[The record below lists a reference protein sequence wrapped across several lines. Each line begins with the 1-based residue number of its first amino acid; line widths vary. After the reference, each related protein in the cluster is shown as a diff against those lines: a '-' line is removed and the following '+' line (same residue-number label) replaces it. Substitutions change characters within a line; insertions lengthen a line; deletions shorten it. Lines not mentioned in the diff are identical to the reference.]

1 MKSENKLVLVLPSYN
16 EEEVL
21 SETIKRLTVVID
33 DLIAN
38 EKISKDSYMLFVD
51 DGSADKTWD
60 IIEEYSTQNKLVK
73 GLKLSRNQSH
83 QNALIAGMEYVTDK
97 CDLMVSLDVDLQ
109 DDVNC
114 ITKMVDDYHNGS
126 EIVYGVRSSRK
137 KDSFFKRTTA
147 EGFYKVMKLM
157 GVNIIFNHADYRLMS
172 RKALQF
178 FYNFPERNLFI
189 RGMVPLVGLKSSIV
203 EYERME
209 RFAGESKYPLLKM
222 LSFAWDGIT
231 SFSVTPLRIISL
243 IGFMIFSFSFII
255 SMWVLYT
262 VIFTSDAVHGWAS
275 TTLPIYLLGGIQL
288 LAIGVIG
295 EYMGKM
301 YKETKNRPRYF
312 IDKVISDD
320 EDNK

>member
-1 MKSENKLVLVLPSYN
+1 MKAENKLVLVLPSYN

-33 DLIAN
+33 DLITN

-60 IIEEYSTQNKLVK
+60 IIEECSTLNKLVK
-73 GLKLSRNQSH
+73 GLKLSRNQGH

-97 CDLMVSLDVDLQ
+97 CDLMISLDVDLQ

-126 EIVYGVRSSRK
+126 EIVYGVRSARK

-157 GVNIIFNHADYRLMS
+157 GVNIVFNHADYRLMS
-172 RKALQF
+172 KKALQF

-189 RGMVPLVGLKSSIV
+189 RGMVPLVGLKSSVV

-231 SFSVTPLRIISL
+231 SFSVTPL
-243 IGFMIFSFSFII
+243 
-255 SMWVLYT
+255 
-262 VIFTSDAVHGWAS
+262 
-275 TTLPIYLLGGIQL
+275 
-288 LAIGVIG
+288 
-295 EYMGKM
+295 
-301 YKETKNRPRYF
+301 
-312 IDKVISDD
+312 
-320 EDNK
+320 